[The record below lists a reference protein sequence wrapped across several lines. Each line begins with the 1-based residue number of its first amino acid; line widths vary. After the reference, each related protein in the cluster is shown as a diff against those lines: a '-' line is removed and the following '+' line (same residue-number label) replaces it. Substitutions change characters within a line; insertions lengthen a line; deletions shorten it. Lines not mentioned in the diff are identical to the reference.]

1 MKSAIETMI
10 GIIVLSLMAVLGA
23 SFITASLSDQRARSY
38 HASVVQE
45 LQNSNFSPE
54 VIENVK
60 EKAAE
65 NGYEN
70 LEILVHENAETDSS
84 YATVTLTYNYSIPIL
99 GQSKTLE
106 ITKDA
111 I

>member
-10 GIIVLSLMAVLGA
+10 GIIVLTLMTVLGA
-23 SFITASLSDQRARSY
+23 SFITASLSDQRAKSY
-38 HASVVQE
+38 HASVIQE
-45 LQNSNFSPE
+45 LQNSNLSSE

-60 EKAAE
+60 IKAAE

-70 LEILVHENAETDSS
+70 LDIVVYENAETDSS
-84 YATVTLTYNYSIPIL
+84 YATVTLTYKYSIPVL
-99 GQSKTLE
+99 GQTKTHV
-106 ITKDA
+106 INGDA